1 LGRKQKTDPEAP
13 QVPADNLSS
22 KQRLF
27 AMEYLANGHNAT
39 KAAMA
44 AGYSERTARQQGSE
58 NLSKP
63 VIRAF
68 LQSQMAPRVTRL
80 ELTADRLEA
89 ELARVCFFDPAT
101 MFGADGRL
109 LPVPEMPEDARR
121 ALHGFDVQAKFDW
134 IVDPL
139 DPTAKKAVEQVGTV
153 TKIRLP
159 SKVDALHLG
168 MKRLGL
174 LIERVDVTLRTH
186 AELVAEAAR
195 RAVDATKTGAP
206 N

>member
-1 LGRKQKTDPEAP
+1 
-13 QVPADNLSS
+13 
-22 KQRLF
+22 
-27 AMEYLANGHNAT
+27 MEYLANGLNAT
-39 KAAMA
+39 KAAIA
-44 AGYSERTARQQGSE
+44 AGYSERCAQQQGSE
-58 NLSKP
+58 NLRKP
-63 VIRAF
+63 VVRAF
-68 LQSQMAPRVTRL
+68 LEARMAPRVTKL

-101 MFGADGRL
+101 LFKDGRL
-109 LPVPEMPEDARR
+109 LPVAEMPEDGRR
-121 ALHGFDVQAKFDW
+121 ALHGFTVAAAYES
-134 IVDPL
+134 IE
-139 DPTAKKAVEQVGTV
+139 DPTSPGTKKKREAVGTV

-174 LIERVDVTLRTH
+174 LVERVDVTLRTH

>member
-1 LGRKQKTDPEAP
+1 LRRKQKTAPDVPQDPH
-13 QVPADNLSS
+13 DNLTS

-27 AMEYLANGHNAT
+27 ALEYLANGHNAT
-39 KAAMA
+39 KAAIA
-44 AGYSERTARQQGSE
+44 AGYSGRAAASQGSE
-58 NLSKP
+58 NLRKP
-63 VIRAF
+63 EIAAF
-68 LQSQMAPRVTRL
+68 LRSQMAPRVARL

-101 MFGADGRL
+101 MFDKDGRL

-121 ALHGFDVQAKFDW
+121 ALHGFDVETMLGHV
-134 IVDPL
+134 VDPT
-139 DPTAKKAVEQVGTV
+139 DGKKKAIEVGTV

-168 MKRLGL
+168 MRRLGL
-174 LIERVDVTLRTH
+174 LVERVDVMLRTH

-195 RAVDATKTGAP
+195 RAVDATKAGAP

>member
-1 LGRKQKTDPEAP
+1 L
-13 QVPADNLSS
+13 
-22 KQRLF
+22 
-27 AMEYLANGHNAT
+27 EYLANGHNAT
-39 KAAMA
+39 KAAIS
-44 AGYSERTARQQGSE
+44 AGYSARYAASQGSE
-58 NLSKP
+58 NLRKPEIAAYLRSK
-63 VIRAF
+63 
-68 LQSQMAPRVTRL
+68 MTPRVARL

-101 MFGADGRL
+101 LFKDGRL

-134 IVDPL
+134 VVDPL

-174 LIERVDVTLRTH
+174 LVERVDVTLRTH

-195 RAVDATKTGAP
+195 RAVDATKAGAP